1 MTTMPEL
8 LAWIP
13 FLEPIRGLGDA
24 WWLLSV
30 PLIVGISTA
39 YKAVRARSIDRFWV
53 QVGWFSVRVMAI
65 MIALTAALL
74 ALVRIVIPA
83 LPV

>member
-1 MTTMPEL
+1 MTTMPTL

-30 PLIVGISTA
+30 PLIAGISTA
-39 YKAVRARSIDRFWV
+39 YKAVRAASVERFWG
-53 QVGWFSVRVMAI
+53 QVGWFSLRVLVI
-65 MIALTAALL
+65 MVALTVGLL